1 MAISDGERAERERFE
16 ELVEE
21 ALEGLPEQFAARLE
35 NVDVVVEGEPSRR
48 TLRDM
53 EIPAGGTLFG
63 LYQGIPQTERTTAY
77 GAVMPD
83 RIIIYREPIL
93 DEADATCPKDGDFE
107 ATVRQCV
114 PPHFSAC
121 GPLVLRKNPRDLHNS
136 SHPAAVI
143 ASPCHATS

>member
-1 MAISDGERAERERFE
+1 MAISEGERAERERFE

-48 TLRDM
+48 TLREM

-77 GAVMPD
+77 GAVLPD

-93 DEADATCPKDGDFE
+93 DEADATCPKDGDFDE
-107 ATVRQCV
+107 AVRQCV
-114 PPHFSAC
+114 RKTVLHEIGHHFGLSDE
-121 GPLVLRKNPRDLHNS
+121 DLDRLDY
-136 SHPAAVI
+136 A
-143 ASPCHATS
+143 